1 MISIIVATSR
11 NHVIGNNNQ
20 LPWHLPADLKYFK
33 LITTGK
39 PIIMGRKTF
48 ESIGKVRPHRKNIII
63 SGQEGY
69 EVSGAIVCSTLDE
82 AIGAAGD
89 VPEIMIVGGETVYNE
104 ALPRVGRIYRTL
116 VDSDTSGDR
125 FFPEIET
132 EKWQR
137 HLSLSHAADDK
148 NQLALTF
155 EVWERKATG

>member
-11 NHVIGNNNQ
+11 NHVIGNKNQ

-48 ESIGKVRPHRKNIII
+48 ESIGKILPNRKNII
-63 SGQEGY
+63 
-69 EVSGAIVCSTLDE
+69 VSAKPDFTVPGGFVCHSLEQAINL
-82 AIGAAGD
+82 AGD
-89 VPEIMIVGGETVYNE
+89 VPEIMIVGGETIYNQ
-104 ALPRVGRIYRTL
+104 ALPKVGRIYRTL
-116 VDSDTSGDR
+116 VDADIEGDR

-132 EKWQR
+132 DKWQR

-155 EVWERKATG
+155 EVWEKKVTG